1 MVPEDIEDLLR
12 IFTDPKVMDS
22 FGMPPFTREQMLGWI
37 ERNLAHQNE
46 HGYGLFSV
54 ILKSENRL
62 IGDCGLEHITL
73 DGQDVVELGYD
84 LASQYWGRGL
94 ATEAAEAVRAF
105 AFKTLGLQELVS
117 LIQTHNLASQRVSE
131 KLGMRLQRTFSR
143 NGRQYALYSI
153 TRKDGQQSP

>member
-22 FGMPPFTREQMLGWI
+22 FGMPPFTREQMMGWI

-62 IGDCGLEHITL
+62 IGDCGLEHIIL

-105 AFKTLGLQELVS
+105 AFKILGLRELVS

-131 KLGMRLQRTFSR
+131 KLGMRLQRTFPR